1 MASLEVVDVE
11 QELINSSSSNLT
23 DYEDSEDF
31 MQFKKSLNSEISN
44 SLNDEMDFIEKKTQ
58 EVTLFLDKNV
68 NDEKNSKSGESFE
81 DSISDKK
88 SAIRRSPAIEADEQ
102 NFKTDEEL
110 STLFDAQEN
119 IRRPRRIRSR

>member
-11 QELINSSSSNLT
+11 QELINSTSSNLT

-88 SAIRRSPAIEADEQ
+88 SATRRSPAIEADEQ